1 MVHMTQSHENLP
13 KKKGWN
19 GFALTLKIYIPLS
32 IISFLN
38 ESVNGCSNFF
48 GECEYPSYYLLPRV
62 LAVLS
67 ALILLIVAG
76 ESRGKPETHE
86 KGYAWGILSGT
97 IIGFAMFVFFS
108 SIGWLR

>member
-1 MVHMTQSHENLP
+1 MAKSLEKLDIKN
-13 KKKGWN
+13 GWN
-19 GFALTLKIYIPLS
+19 GFALTLTIYIPLS

-38 ESVNGCSNFF
+38 ESVNGCFMRD
-48 GECEYPSYYLLPRV
+48 CEYPSYYLLPRV

-86 KGYAWGILSGT
+86 RGYAWGILSGT

-108 SIGWLR
+108 AIGWLRE